1 MYSTAL
7 EIVAIPYA
15 RSFSHSHLGV
25 EVGDEKFESNTFE
38 GEVVFER
45 IVDIMS
51 LERLTLVLAFGGG
64 GGRDPSA
71 RSVAAGK
78 AMGSVAG

>member
-1 MYSTAL
+1 MTTL
-7 EIVAIPYA
+7 REGDP
-15 RSFSHSHLGV
+15 LGV

-51 LERLTLVLAFGGG
+51 LERLALVLAFGGG

-71 RSVAAGK
+71 RSVAAGN
-78 AMGSVAG
+78 AVGSVAG